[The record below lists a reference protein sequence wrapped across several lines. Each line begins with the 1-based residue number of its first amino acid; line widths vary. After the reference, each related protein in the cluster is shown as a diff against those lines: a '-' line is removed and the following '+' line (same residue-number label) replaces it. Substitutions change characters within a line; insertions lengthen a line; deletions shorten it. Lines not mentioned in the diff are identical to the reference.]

1 MKFERKRGH
10 RCWLASI
17 FLALA
22 PLGLAQEAEPGEPTL
37 QIVRLEL
44 LDSFANYP
52 IDPES
57 VFAPGDMVD
66 TAFNLKDY
74 EVSDIY
80 RMKVRWSVE
89 TSGPTGLPFAPGAE
103 GIFDTELA
111 PEDDEWM
118 PLVRFAA
125 ELPYHAPSG
134 VYQIEVVAVDEL
146 SGVVV
151 QQVLMVHV
159 AGSTVEHSDVLTV
172 QNFIFSLTEGGS
184 ELRELVYRPGAT
196 IFSSFDITGYKLGGG
211 NSYQILSRLELLNGD
226 GVRVYA
232 FNLETEE
239 GASFYPRLSVPAQL
253 RFDLDPTIEPG
264 VYTLALIV
272 TDVIGT
278 QTYSTRR
285 SFEVR

>member
-1 MKFERKRGH
+1 MKFEGKRGH
-10 RCWLASI
+10 RYWLASI
-17 FLALA
+17 FLAIA
-22 PLGLAQEAEPGEPTL
+22 PLGLSQEAEPGEATL

-57 VFAPGDMVD
+57 VFAPGDVVD

-80 RMKVRWSVE
+80 RMKVRWRVQ

-103 GIFDTELA
+103 GMFDTELA

-125 ELPYHAPSG
+125 ELPYHGPSG

-146 SGVVV
+146 SGVVA
-151 QQVLMVHV
+151 QQVLNIHV
-159 AGSTVEHSDVLTV
+159 AGSAVAQSDELTV
-172 QNFIFSLTEGGS
+172 QNFNFSLTEGGS
-184 ELRELVYRPGAT
+184 QLRQLVYRPGTT
-196 IFSSFDITGYKLGGG
+196 IFSSFDITGYKLGSG
-211 NSYQILSRLELLNGD
+211 NSYQILSHLELLDAN

-232 FNLETEE
+232 FNSEIEE
-239 GASFYPRLSVPAQL
+239 GASFYPRLSVPAEF

-264 VYTLALIV
+264 VYTLALTV
-272 TDVIGT
+272 TDVIGE

>member
-1 MKFERKRGH
+1 MKVERKRGH
-10 RCWLASI
+10 RYWLASI
-17 FLALA
+17 FLAVA
-22 PLGLAQEAEPGEPTL
+22 PLGLAQEAEPEEPTL

-80 RMKVRWSVE
+80 RMRVRWRVQ
-89 TSGPTGLPFAPGAE
+89 TSGPTGLPFAPGSE

-125 ELPYHAPSG
+125 ELPDHAPSG

-151 QQVLMVHV
+151 QQVLSVRV

-172 QNFIFSLTEGGS
+172 QNFTFSLTEGGS

-211 NSYQILSRLELLNGD
+211 NSYQILSYLELLDGD

-239 GASFYPRLSVPAQL
+239 GSSFYPRLAVPAQF

-264 VYTLALIV
+264 VYTLALTV
-272 TDVIGT
+272 TDVIGA
-278 QTYSTRR
+278 QAYSTQR